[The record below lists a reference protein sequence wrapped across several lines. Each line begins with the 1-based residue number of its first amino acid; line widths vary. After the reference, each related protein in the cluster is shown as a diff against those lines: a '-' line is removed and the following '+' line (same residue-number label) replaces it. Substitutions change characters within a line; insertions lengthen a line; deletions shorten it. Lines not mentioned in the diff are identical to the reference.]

1 MATKTTLKSYF
12 ETGDSPT
19 QAQFSILIDS
29 LLGIDE
35 EIADN
40 LTTDSEVQAL
50 AARQGVALKAL
61 VDVLGIRVDSIEALN
76 STTLQDYLLKA
87 DLGPYLAGKSDITHS
102 HLAANITDLLDLVYT
117 QSQIDTLLAN
127 HAAGVHTHLITDVT
141 GLSDAL
147 TAANDTS
154 LIQSTKSELQAS
166 IATKADVGHGH
177 TESEISDLKNY
188 IESATATLLLQG
200 KSDVGHTHSEANITD
215 LDKYSKAE
223 VDSLF
228 AGVVSDGS
236 VPAHTHT
243 EANISDLDKYSKAEV
258 DQKVEDGK
266 STMLVA
272 HLAESNPH
280 SITKSDVGLDKVEN
294 LSKAELFTDPT
305 FTGNV
310 NLGGAVIGVSKE
322 TVGLGNVPNVDAQAL
337 LQAHLNDEDNPHKVA
352 LSDFDTYSRAQ
363 TDSQIQTLIEIY
375 RTVHTGTLPEEGTGS
390 TGLVTQR
397 DIWDRIKD
405 ITFDT
410 NTDTTTVN
418 GNLEVTGD
426 LDLGADG
433 KIEAAEAKIGNVSIA
448 GDGIS
453 NTTKLI

>member
-154 LIQSTKSELQAS
+154 LIQSTKSELQAR
-166 IATKADVGHGH
+166 H
-177 TESEISDLKNY
+177 
-188 IESATATLLLQG
+188 
-200 KSDVGHTHSEANITD
+200 
-215 LDKYSKAE
+215 
-223 VDSLF
+223 
-228 AGVVSDGS
+228 
-236 VPAHTHT
+236 
-243 EANISDLDKYSKAEV
+243 
-258 DQKVEDGK
+258 
-266 STMLVA
+266 LVA
-272 HLAESNPH
+272 
-280 SITKSDVGLDKVEN
+280 
-294 LSKAELFTDPT
+294 
-305 FTGNV
+305 
-310 NLGGAVIGVSKE
+310 
-322 TVGLGNVPNVDAQAL
+322 AL
-337 LQAHLNDEDNPHKVA
+337 VCVCD
-352 LSDFDTYSRAQ
+352 
-363 TDSQIQTLIEIY
+363 
-375 RTVHTGTLPEEGTGS
+375 
-390 TGLVTQR
+390 
-397 DIWDRIKD
+397 
-405 ITFDT
+405 
-410 NTDTTTVN
+410 
-418 GNLEVTGD
+418 
-426 LDLGADG
+426 
-433 KIEAAEAKIGNVSIA
+433 
-448 GDGIS
+448 GDGV
-453 NTTKLI
+453 